1 MDVERRGAGLTPGPP
16 SFMRGDEIAALFLAA
31 RFLTSQ
37 KFLNFFGKRWK
48 VSRKC
53 LFCHPERVC
62 ESRDPGSFYAEIL
75 AMLVGKIGVLRLAQR
90 SLRTTERSFFCDHPE
105 RRLPK

>member
-1 MDVERRGAGLTPGPP
+1 MWSGGGPGKRPAP
-16 SFMRGDEIAALFLAA
+16 RVLCAATRIAALFLAA

-37 KFLNFFGKRWK
+37 KFLNLFGKRWK
-48 VSRKC
+48 VSREC